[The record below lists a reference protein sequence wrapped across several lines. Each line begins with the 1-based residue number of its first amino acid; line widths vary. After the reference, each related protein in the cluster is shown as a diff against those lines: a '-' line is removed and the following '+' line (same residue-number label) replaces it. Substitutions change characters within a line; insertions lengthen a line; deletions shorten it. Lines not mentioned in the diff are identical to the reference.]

1 MKDILRIIKKYNSFA
16 LFCHVSPDADA
27 LGSMNALRL
36 ILKKLNKKVYAY
48 CDGVVPSNI
57 SFLDVKLEENEK
69 HIMQVDVCIM
79 LDCNSSGR
87 IGKYAEL
94 FDKAKIKVV
103 IDHHQKSDY
112 KFDYSLIDTNSPS
125 TADILYEIIKELNVT
140 INSQIALNLYAGL
153 SSDTGCFM
161 HSSTNAMSHK
171 HAYELLGYNFNLA
184 EVNYN
189 MFKYKGSSYL
199 YFYKTALKNTKAYL
213 GGKLYVT
220 FFNYKEYL
228 RYQDICENPS
238 AFSFLEGIEGNEI
251 RVKILEKTKDT
262 FSISFRSNKYVNVC
276 DIARVFNGGGHIRA
290 AGAEVMLPYK
300 ELLQQI
306 IEVSKKVL

>member
-1 MKDILRIIKKYNSFA
+1 MKKPRDIITEQNSTLYIIIK
-16 LFCHVSPDADA
+16 
-27 LGSMNALRL
+27 
-36 ILKKLNKKVYAY
+36 
-48 CDGVVPSNI
+48 
-57 SFLDVKLEENEK
+57 
-69 HIMQVDVCIM
+69 
-79 LDCNSSGR
+79 
-87 IGKYAEL
+87 
-94 FDKAKIKVV
+94 
-103 IDHHQKSDY
+103 
-112 KFDYSLIDTNSPS
+112 
-125 TADILYEIIKELNVT
+125 
-140 INSQIALNLYAGL
+140 
-153 SSDTGCFM
+153 
-161 HSSTNAMSHK
+161 
-171 HAYELLGYNFNLA
+171 
-184 EVNYN
+184 
-189 MFKYKGSSYL
+189 
-199 YFYKTALKNTKAYL
+199 FYKTALKNTKAYL

-228 RYQDICENPS
+228 RYQDICENQS